1 MTQGIVYIV
10 YGDDKHFVPLEGS
23 VKQLKKVCN
32 LPITILSSKDIN
44 IPDVNVIKISEQ
56 KDLRKGEF
64 EKCFKTKLLA
74 KAKLPYYTN
83 ILIDVDTFFLED
95 PAQLISS
102 DYDIAGCLET
112 AWAYRSIMDKPH
124 TPRFHSIYNSGFLIV
139 HNNNRWKALYKRAC
153 ELYRLAEQGILD
165 PAPAEKKIKHITDQW
180 AINYSLLFDFDITTT
195 TFPGRWNVR
204 DPNLDAVQNPAMIH
218 SRLYIRKQNEKPV

>member
-1 MTQGIVYIV
+1 MTQGVVYIV
-10 YGDDKHFVPLEGS
+10 YGDDKHFAPLEGS
-23 VKQLKKVCN
+23 INQIKKVCN

-56 KDLRKGEF
+56 KDLRNDKF
-64 EKCFKTKLLA
+64 KKCFKTKLLA

-95 PAQLISS
+95 PAQLISP

-112 AWAYRSIMDKPH
+112 AWCNRFIMDTSH
-124 TPRFHSIYNSGFLIV
+124 APRFHSVYNSGFFII
-139 HNNNRWKALYKRAC
+139 HNNSRWKALYKRAC
-153 ELYRLAEQGILD
+153 ELYQLAEQELLH
-165 PAPAEKKIKHITDQW
+165 PSPSEKSLEHITDQW
-180 AINYSLLFDFDITTT
+180 AINYSLLFDFDITTK

-218 SRLYIRKQNEKPV
+218 SRLYIRQQNEKPV